1 MKVVDRHI
9 INRTHTAVFMLVD
22 HSREVAAMSL
32 QGFGY
37 DDVVNQFEK
46 RYNFWRVWDEL
57 A

>member
-1 MKVVDRHI
+1 
-9 INRTHTAVFMLVD
+9 
-22 HSREVAAMSL
+22 MSL

>member
-1 MKVVDRHI
+1 
-9 INRTHTAVFMLVD
+9 
-22 HSREVAAMSL
+22 MSL

-57 A
+57 AWKVEKLVQLS